1 MGDIVY
7 IVWKDEFSVGSVKLD
22 AQHKYM
28 FGLINELFAAMRKGH
43 DAAKV
48 KRVSDG
54 AFDYSRIHFT
64 DEERIML
71 QNGFPQ
77 FTSHRQIHQDYSQ
90 EIKRLMAES
99 QRRFGD
105 ISSEL
110 LRFLKAWWLNH
121 ILNMDQKYAPYI
133 AAENANHATTLNQDM
148 GTE

>member
-7 IVWKDEFSVGSVKLD
+7 IVWKDEFSVGSAKLD

-28 FGLINELFAAMRKGH
+28 FGLINDLFAAIRKGH
-43 DAAKV
+43 EAGKV
-48 KRVSDG
+48 KQVIDG
-54 AFDYSRIHFT
+54 ALDYGRRHFA

-71 QNGFPQ
+71 QSGFPQ
-77 FTSHRQIHQDYSQ
+77 FPSHRQIHQDYSQ

-121 ILNMDQKYAPYI
+121 ILNMDKKYAPYL
-133 AAENANHATTLNQDM
+133 ASENANHATLDQDI